1 MARTHHVKARRVGK
15 KGEYA
20 LNCLTCGK
28 PIEYGQPYQYFT
40 MKLSYGG
47 VKKSYHVGCEIPQSH
62 RTTSRMGEIYDA
74 QTDAQCAIRRTT
86 RRREFKM
93 GLIPDTAFTVRKPA
107 WWDETGQFDLD
118 YYPGREEAMR
128 LAGHDGM
135 WSRCRCSPAS
145 RSRSARRWAWSRTRR
160 TACSARSR
168 DVNHVR
174 SDNGVTLA
182 IHSASYE
189 RIPNSVA
196 YDVAEAVLEGTGWK
210 YQCGISMDEGR
221 QNALTLVLDEPIQ
234 ITGDRA
240 LIFPLVA
247 LSWAHDGSGSLKL
260 RSTSIRN
267 ECQNT
272 VSASEAEA
280 KAAGTDFTFRHTK
293 NVMERIEEAK
303 KAIRGVGPQY
313 DVFREKMEELAAIP
327 VTPEQRDLFVS
338 TIIGDRDGVALKS
351 NAATSSR
358 VKTNLETERAKI
370 NALFFGHDD
379 PGGARAHGYGLH
391 LAGVEYFDHL
401 RAFRSKDSYVKRTL
415 LTDNPAKANL
425 ARTIREVVAA

>member
-1 MARTHHVKARRVGK
+1 
-15 KGEYA
+15 
-20 LNCLTCGK
+20 
-28 PIEYGQPYQYFT
+28 
-40 MKLSYGG
+40 
-47 VKKSYHVGCEIPQSH
+47 
-62 RTTSRMGEIYDA
+62 
-74 QTDAQCAIRRTT
+74 
-86 RRREFKM
+86 M

-118 YYPGREEAMR
+118 YYPGRVEAMK
-128 LAGHDGM
+128 LAGH
-135 WSRCRCSPAS
+135 
-145 RSRSARRWAWSRTRR
+145 AWDTLTVPVYSGFDLAQCEAMGLTPNAGNGLLRKE
-160 TACSARSR
+160 S
-168 DVNHVR
+168 DVAHVR
-174 SDNGVTLA
+174 SDNGIKLA
-182 IHSASYE
+182 IHSESYE

-234 ITGDRA
+234 VTGDRA

-247 LSWAHDGSGSLKL
+247 LSWAHDGSGSLRL

-280 KAAGTDFTFRHTK
+280 KDAGTDFTFRHTK
-293 NVMERIEEAK
+293 NVMERIEDAK
-303 KAIRGVGPQY
+303 SAIRGLGPAY
-313 DVFREKMEELAAIP
+313 NVFREKMEELAALP

-338 TIIGDRDGVALKS
+338 EIIGDRGGIIS
-351 NAATSSR
+351 TNAATSTK
-358 VKTNLETERAKI
+358 VKNNIERERAKI
-370 NALFFGHDD
+370 NSLFFGSTI
-379 PGGARAHGYGLH
+379 PEAHGLTGYGLF
-391 LAGVEYFDHL
+391 LAGGEYFDHL

-425 ARTIREVVAA
+425 SRTIRELVAA

>member
-1 MARTHHVKARRVGK
+1 
-15 KGEYA
+15 
-20 LNCLTCGK
+20 
-28 PIEYGQPYQYFT
+28 
-40 MKLSYGG
+40 
-47 VKKSYHVGCEIPQSH
+47 
-62 RTTSRMGEIYDA
+62 
-74 QTDAQCAIRRTT
+74 
-86 RRREFKM
+86 M
-93 GLIPDTAFTVRKPA
+93 GLIPETAFTVRKPA
-107 WWDETGQFDLD
+107 WWDNTGQFDLD

-128 LAGHDGM
+128 LAGHAWDVIEV
-135 WSRCRCSPAS
+135 PVF
-145 RSRSARRWAWSRTRR
+145 SAFTLAQCDAMGLEPNRGNGLLRKES
-160 TACSARSR
+160 

-182 IHSASYE
+182 IHSDSYE

-196 YDVAEAVLEGTGWK
+196 YDVAEAVLEGTAWK

-221 QNALTLVLDEPIQ
+221 QNALTLVLDEPFQ
-234 ITGDRA
+234 VPGDRA

-260 RSTSIRN
+260 RRTSIRN

-272 VSASEAEA
+272 VSMSEAEA
-280 KAAGTDFTFRHTK
+280 KDAGTDYTFRHTK

-303 KAIRGVGPQY
+303 AAINGATKAY
-313 DVFREKMEELAAIP
+313 DAFYEALLDLADIP

-338 TIIGDRDGVALKS
+338 TIIGDRGGIVSKSEAASKQVKANMERERTKVLDLFMNSTTIPEDHAL
-351 NAATSSR
+351 T
-358 VKTNLETERAKI
+358 
-370 NALFFGHDD
+370 
-379 PGGARAHGYGLH
+379 GYGLF
-391 LAGVEYFDHL
+391 LAGGEYFDHL

>member
-1 MARTHHVKARRVGK
+1 
-15 KGEYA
+15 
-20 LNCLTCGK
+20 
-28 PIEYGQPYQYFT
+28 
-40 MKLSYGG
+40 
-47 VKKSYHVGCEIPQSH
+47 
-62 RTTSRMGEIYDA
+62 
-74 QTDAQCAIRRTT
+74 
-86 RRREFKM
+86 M

-128 LAGHDGM
+128 LACHDWDVIEVPVFSAFTLEQCAAMGM
-135 WSRCRCSPAS
+135 EANRPNGLLRKES
-145 RSRSARRWAWSRTRR
+145 
-160 TACSARSR
+160 

-182 IHSASYE
+182 IHSESYE

-196 YDVAEAVLEGTGWK
+196 YDVAEAVLEGTGWQ

-234 ITGDRA
+234 LPGDRA

-260 RSTSIRN
+260 RSTTIRN

-280 KAAGTDFTFRHTK
+280 AAAGTDFTFRHTK

-303 KAIRGVGPQY
+303 KAIRGLGKVY
-313 DVFREKMEELAAIP
+313 DVFEEKMLELASMP

-338 TIIGDRDGVALKS
+338 TIIGDRDGVISKSEAASARVKS
-351 NAATSSR
+351 NI
-358 VKTNLETERAKI
+358 ETERAKI
-370 NALFFGHDD
+370 NSLFFGTTI
-379 PGGARAHGYGLH
+379 PEAHKLTGYGLF
-391 LAGVEYFDHL
+391 LAGGEYFDHL

-425 ARTIREVVAA
+425 SRTIREIVAA